1 MGGGNESRIFA
12 LFMETKV
19 SIFSTVES
27 KFYLDKKQMVEQR
40 IL

>member
-12 LFMETKV
+12 LFMETNV
-19 SIFSTVES
+19 SRFSTVES
-27 KFYLDKKQMVEQR
+27 KFYLDKKQMVDQR

>member
-1 MGGGNESRIFA
+1 MGGGSESRISS

-19 SIFSTVES
+19 NRFHTVES